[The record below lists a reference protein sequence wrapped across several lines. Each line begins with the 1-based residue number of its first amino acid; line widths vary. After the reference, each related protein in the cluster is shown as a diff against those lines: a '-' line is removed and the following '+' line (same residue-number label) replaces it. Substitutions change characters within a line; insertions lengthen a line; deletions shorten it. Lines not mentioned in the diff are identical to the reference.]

1 MCVIGELQGRGSCL
15 VSQWLQYF
23 RQVLIGTDGGDRE
36 WLKKD
41 ESHLDSLFYIPKTFS
56 HLYMKDRIFLP

>member
-1 MCVIGELQGRGSCL
+1 MASVLE
-15 VSQWLQYF
+15 YF

-56 HLYMKDRIFLP
+56 FVYIKDRIFLP